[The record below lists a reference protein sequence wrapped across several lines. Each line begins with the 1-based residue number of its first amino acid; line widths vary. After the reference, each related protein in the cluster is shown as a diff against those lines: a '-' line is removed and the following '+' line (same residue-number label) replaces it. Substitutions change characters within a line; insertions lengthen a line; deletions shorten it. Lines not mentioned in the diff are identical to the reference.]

1 MGTRGLHWN
10 LQGMERKLLVLLLVT
25 TPVLAEVAT
34 TENLINDLDWTESG
48 SIINHYNH
56 HHTDWMGGSVS
67 QTIDLSQ
74 YEGQISYNY
83 NTMVSACE
91 NRIGGDCSSGTLDT
105 FTVTL
110 TLDTGETWSDTFNV
124 GNYWQEIDLTYIPLT
139 DATSATLDLYG
150 QDDGYWGGW
159 YGPVFYS
166 GDFKVTYDPTLIA
179 VILPATEDPTL
190 QTTVMDNVY
199 NPEVAAPQVTPQEA
213 PQSPQE
219 ASSSPDPQPQAE
231 SPSESPSEPSG
242 GTQEQPKAKDSPKS
256 EGGTQMATIIDVTT
270 ASMES
275 LPGNPSDPLTQVLA
289 LVVMSSQGVEIE
301 DVKLNQPELPKGPII
316 QDNRRFADRM
326 WMNALVSDAKFDKY
340 MVEAQ
345 WQN

>member
-1 MGTRGLHWN
+1 
-10 LQGMERKLLVLLLVT
+10 MEWKLLVLLLVT

-34 TENLINDLDWTESG
+34 TENLIDNYGWTESG

-91 NRIGGDCSSGTLDT
+91 NRIGGNCSSGTLDT

-110 TLDTGETWSDTFNV
+110 TLDTGETWTDTFNV

-150 QDDGYWGGW
+150 EDNGFWGGW

-190 QTTVMDNVY
+190 QTTVMDSVY
-199 NPEVAAPQVTPQEA
+199 NPEVTVTPQEAPQVTPQEA

-219 ASSSPDPQPQAE
+219 APEQSSGPDPQPQPE
-231 SPSESPSEPSG
+231 SRSESSSEPSG

-256 EGGTQMATIIDVTT
+256 EGSTQMAVVIDVTT

-275 LPGNPSDPLTQVLA
+275 LPGNPSDPVTQVLA
-289 LVVMSSQGVEIE
+289 LAVMASQGVEIE
-301 DVKLNQPELPKGPII
+301 DVKLNQPELPKGPTI
-316 QDNRRFADRM
+316 QDNRRFADRL
-326 WMNALVSDAKFDKY
+326 WMNALASDAKFDKF